1 MISLMSTQKMRTTY
15 CGLVTEAL
23 LGQTVTLCGWVNRR
37 RDHGGVIFV
46 DLRDRE
52 GYVQVVCDPDRPE
65 MFKAAEALRNEFCI
79 QVRGLV
85 RARPAGTT
93 NTSLKSGQVEVLCQ
107 ELTVLN
113 PSVTPPFQLD
123 DDNLSETTRL
133 MHRVLDL
140 RRPYMQNNL
149 MLRYKVTMEVRKF
162 LDANGFI
169 DIETPMLTKST
180 PEGARDYLVPS
191 RVHDGAFFA
200 LPQSPQLFKQL
211 LMVAGFDRY
220 YQIVKCFRD
229 EDLRADRQ
237 PEFTQIDIE
246 TSFLTEEEIRT
257 MFEGMIRST
266 FHHAIGVELPAF
278 PVMTWEEAMRRFGSD
293 KPDLRVKLELTEL
306 TDVMT
311 DVDFKVFSVPAK
323 MKGGR
328 VVALRIPAGGEMSRG
343 EIDGYT
349 EFVKI
354 YGARGLAWIKVNDAG
369 AGREGLQSPIVKNL
383 HDAAIAE
390 ILKRTGAG
398 NGDLIFF
405 GADKAKVVNDSI
417 GALRVKVGH
426 SEFGKA
432 RGLIAGQWKPLWVVD
447 FPMFEYDDD
456 AQRWNAVHHPFTSP
470 KDGHE
475 DWLETDPGRC
485 VAKAYDAVLN
495 GIELGGGSVRIHR
508 EEVQS
513 KVFRA
518 LKIDAEEA
526 KLKFGFLLDALQ
538 YGAPPHGGIAIGLDR
553 FVMLMTGAESL
564 RDVIAFPKTQRAQD
578 LLTQAPGPVDEK
590 QLRELHIRLRSSAPA
605 A

>member
-1 MISLMSTQKMRTTY
+1 MRTTY
-15 CGLVTEAL
+15 CGLVSEKYL
-23 LGQTVTLCGWVNRR
+23 DQTITLMGWAHRR
-37 RDHGGVIFV
+37 RDHGGVIFI

-52 GYVQVVCDPDRPE
+52 GMVQVVCDPDRVD
-65 MFKAAEALRNEFCI
+65 MFTTAEGVRNEFCLK
-79 QVRGLV
+79 VVGRV
-85 RARPAGTT
+85 RARPPGTE
-93 NTSLKSGQVEVLCQ
+93 NSNLTSGKIEVLCL
-107 ELTVLN
+107 ELEVLN
-113 PSVTPPFQLD
+113 ASVTPPFPLD
-123 DDNLSETTRL
+123 DENLSETVRL
-133 MHRVLDL
+133 THRVLDL
-140 RRPYMQNNL
+140 RRPQMQKNL
-149 MLRYKVTMEVRKF
+149 MLRYRVAMEVRKF

-191 RVHDGAFFA
+191 RVHDGMFFA

-220 YQIVKCFRD
+220 YQITKCFRD

-266 FHHAIGVELPAF
+266 FEHAIGVKLPPF
-278 PVMTWEEAMRRFGSD
+278 PVMLYADAMRLYGSD
-293 KPDLRVKLELTEL
+293 KPDLRVKMQLTEL
-306 TDVMT
+306 TDVMA
-311 DVDFKVFSVPAK
+311 DVDFKVFSGPAN
-323 MKGGR
+323 MADGR
-328 VVALRIPAGGEMSRG
+328 VVALRVPGGAELSRG

-354 YGARGLAWIKVNDAG
+354 YGAKGLAWIKVNEAG
-369 AGREGLQSPIVKNL
+369 AGRVGLQSPVVKNL
-383 HDAAIAE
+383 HDAALSE
-390 ILKRTGAG
+390 LLKRSGAR

-405 GADKAKVVNDSI
+405 GADKAKVVNDAI
-417 GALRVKVGH
+417 GALRVKIGH
-426 SEFGKA
+426 SEFGKTK
-432 RGLIAGQWKPLWVVD
+432 GLAHGDWEPLWVTD
-447 FPMFEYDDD
+447 FPMFERDEEN
-456 AQRWNAVHHPFTSP
+456 QRWSAVHHPFTSP

-475 DWLETDPGRC
+475 DWLESNPGAC
-485 VAKAYDAVLN
+485 IAKAYDVVLN

-518 LKIDAEEA
+518 LKINAEEA
-526 KLKFGFLLDALQ
+526 RAKFGFLLDALQ

-564 RDVIAFPKTQRAQD
+564 REVIAFPKTQRAQC
-578 LLTQAPGPVDEK
+578 LLTNAPGPVDER
-590 QLRELHIRLRSSAPA
+590 QLRELHIRLRNAG
-605 A
+605 

>member
-1 MISLMSTQKMRTTY
+1 M
-15 CGLVTEAL
+15 
-23 LGQTVTLCGWVNRR
+23 GWAHRR
-37 RDHGGVIFV
+37 RDHGGVIFI

-52 GYVQVVCDPDRPE
+52 GLVQIVCDPDRAE
-65 MFKAAEALRNEFCI
+65 TFKTAEDVRNEFCLK
-79 QVRGLV
+79 VTGKV
-85 RARPAGTT
+85 RARPAGTE
-93 NTSLKSGQVEVLCQ
+93 NNNLVSGKIEVLAH
-107 ELTVLN
+107 ELEVLN

-123 DDNLSETTRL
+123 DENLSETVRL
-133 MHRVLDL
+133 THRVLDL
-140 RRPYMQNNL
+140 RRPQMQRNM
-149 MLRYKVTMEVRKF
+149 MLRYRVAMEIRKF

-191 RVHDGAFFA
+191 RVHDGMFFA

-220 YQIVKCFRD
+220 YQITKCFRD

-266 FHHAIGVELPAF
+266 FHHAIGVELPPF
-278 PVMTWEEAMRRFGSD
+278 PVMTWTDAMRLYGSD
-293 KPDLRVKLELTEL
+293 KPDLRVKLEFTEL
-306 TDVMT
+306 TDVMK
-311 DVDFKVFSVPAK
+311 DVDFKVFSGPANHAE
-323 MKGGR
+323 GR
-328 VVALRIPAGGEMSRG
+328 VVALRVPGGAEMSRG

-354 YGARGLAWIKVNDAG
+354 YGAKGLAWIKVNEAG
-369 AGREGLQSPIVKNL
+369 AGRDGLQSPIVKNL
-383 HDAAIAE
+383 HDRALAE
-390 ILKRTGAG
+390 VMKRTGAR

-405 GADKAKVVNDSI
+405 GADKAKVVNDGI

-426 SEFGKA
+426 SEFGRTK
-432 RGLIAGQWKPLWVVD
+432 GLAHGDWEPLWVID
-447 FPMFEYDDD
+447 FPMFEHDDD

-485 VAKAYDAVLN
+485 ISKAYDVVLN

-518 LKIDAEEA
+518 LKISAEEA

-578 LLTQAPGPVDEK
+578 LLTNAPGPVDER
-590 QLRELHIRLRSSAPA
+590 QLRELHIRLRNTGASA
-605 A
+605 

>member
-1 MISLMSTQKMRTTY
+1 MRTTY
-15 CGLVTEAL
+15 CGLVSEQL
-23 LGQTVTLCGWVNRR
+23 LGRTVTLMGWAHRR
-37 RDHGGVIFV
+37 RDHGGVIFI

-52 GYVQVVCDPDRPE
+52 GLVQVVCDPDR
-65 MFKAAEALRNEFCI
+65 AATFAIAEEVRNEFCL
-79 QVRGLV
+79 QVTGVV
-85 RARPAGTT
+85 RARPAGTE
-93 NTSLKSGQVEVLCQ
+93 NPNLTSGKVEVLCH
-107 ELTVLN
+107 ELVVLN

-123 DDNLSETTRL
+123 EENLSETTRL
-133 MHRVLDL
+133 THRVLDL
-140 RRPYMQNNL
+140 RRPPMQRNL
-149 MLRYKVTMEVRKF
+149 MLRYRMTMEVRRF

-191 RVHDGAFFA
+191 RVHDGMFFA

-220 YQIVKCFRD
+220 YQITKCFRD

-246 TSFLTEEEIRT
+246 TSFLDEVEIRA
-257 MFEGMIRST
+257 MFEEMIRST
-266 FHHAIGVELPAF
+266 VKHAIGVELPAF
-278 PVMTWEEAMRRFGSD
+278 PVMTWSDAMRRFGSD

-306 TDVMT
+306 TDVMR
-311 DVDFKVFSVPAK
+311 DVDFKVFSAPAK
-323 MKGGR
+323 AKGGR
-328 VVALRIPAGGEMSRG
+328 VAALRVPRGGEMSRG

-354 YGARGLAWIKVNDAG
+354 YGATGLAWIKVNDA
-369 AGREGLQSPIVKNL
+369 AKGREGLQSPVVKNL
-383 HDAAIAE
+383 HDQALAE
-390 ILKRTGAG
+390 ILERTGAG
-398 NGDLIFF
+398 DGDLIFF
-405 GADKAKVVNDSI
+405 GADKASVVNDAL

-426 SEFGKA
+426 SEFGKSRA
-432 RGLIAGQWKPLWVVD
+432 LVQGDWEPLWVVD
-447 FPMFEYDDD
+447 FPMFEYDENE
-456 AQRWNAVHHPFTSP
+456 QRWSAMHHPFTSP

-485 VAKAYDAVLN
+485 IAKAYDVVLN
-495 GIELGGGSVRIHR
+495 GVELGGGSVRIHR

-518 LKIDAEEA
+518 LKIDVEEA
-526 KLKFGFLLDALQ
+526 RAKFGFLLDALQ

-553 FVMLMTGAESL
+553 FVMLMSGAESL

-578 LLTQAPGPVDEK
+578 LLTNAPSPVDEK
-590 QLRELHIRLRSSAPA
+590 QLRELHIRLRNVQA
-605 A
+605 AG

>member
-1 MISLMSTQKMRTTY
+1 MRTTY
-15 CGLVTEAL
+15 CGLVSDAL
-23 LGQTVTLCGWVNRR
+23 LGQTVTLMGWAHRR
-37 RDHGGVIFV
+37 RDHGGVIFI

-52 GYVQVVCDPDRPE
+52 GLVQIVCDPDR
-65 MFKAAEALRNEFCI
+65 AETFATAEGVRNEFCL
-79 QVRGLV
+79 QVTGLV
-85 RARPAGTT
+85 RARPAGTD
-93 NTSLKSGQVEVLCQ
+93 NANLVSGKIEVLAHD
-107 ELTVLN
+107 LKVLN

-123 DDNLSETTRL
+123 DENLSETVRL
-133 MHRVLDL
+133 THRVLDL
-140 RRPYMQNNL
+140 RRPAMQRNM
-149 MLRYKVTMEVRKF
+149 MLRYRVAMEVRKF

-191 RVHDGAFFA
+191 RVHDGMFFA

-220 YQIVKCFRD
+220 YQITKCFRD

-246 TSFLTEEEIRT
+246 TSFLTEDEIRT

-266 FHHAIGVELPAF
+266 FKHAIDVELPAF
-278 PVMTWEEAMRRFGSD
+278 PVMTYADAMRLYGSD
-293 KPDLRVKLELTEL
+293 KPDLRVKLALTEL

-311 DVDFKVFSVPAK
+311 DVDFKVFSTPAK
-323 MKGGR
+323 DPDGR
-328 VVALRIPAGGEMSRG
+328 VVALRIPGGAEMSRG

-354 YGARGLAWIKVNDAG
+354 YGAKGLAWIKVNDIAT
-369 AGREGLQSPIVKNL
+369 GRDGLQSPIVKNL
-383 HDAAIAE
+383 HDQAIAE
-390 ILKRTGAG
+390 VLARTGAAS
-398 NGDLIFF
+398 GDLIFF
-405 GADKAKVVNDSI
+405 GADKAKVVNDAI

-432 RGLIAGQWKPLWVVD
+432 RGLAQGEWEPLWVVD
-447 FPMFEYDDD
+447 FPMFERDDD
-456 AQRWNAVHHPFTSP
+456 AGRWVAVHHPFTSP

-475 DWLETDPGRC
+475 DWLENKPGAC
-485 VAKAYDAVLN
+485 VAKAYDMVLN
-495 GIELGGGSVRIHR
+495 GVELGGGSVRIHR

-526 KLKFGFLLDALQ
+526 QAKFGFLLDALQ

-553 FVMLMTGAESL
+553 LVMLMTGADSL
-564 RDVIAFPKTQRAQD
+564 REVIAFPKTQRAQD
-578 LLTQAPGPVDEK
+578 LLTNAPGPVDEK
-590 QLRELHIRLRSSAPA
+590 QLRELHIRLRNTSPA
-605 A
+605 